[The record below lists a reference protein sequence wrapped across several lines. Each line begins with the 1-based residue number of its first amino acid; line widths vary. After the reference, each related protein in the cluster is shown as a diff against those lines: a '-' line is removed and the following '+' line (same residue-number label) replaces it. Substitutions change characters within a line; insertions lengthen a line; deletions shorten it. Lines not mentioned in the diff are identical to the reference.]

1 MNEENSTPILKKVIV
16 ASGNKVAIGNDITE
30 ALKNLVS
37 QSAVDIEVEDT
48 ETIEGLIQAI
58 VKANNNLKQ
67 SNSNNNWEMAGKDMT
82 RLQALITKLEKLQK
96 QNQKVQNSN
105 PVENLTNQE
114 NNE

>member
-1 MNEENSTPILKKVIV
+1 MVVVPINNTLLYVEPIYQQYMNEENSTPILKKVIV

-67 SNSNNNWEMAGKDMT
+67 SNSNNNWEK
-82 RLQALITKLEKLQK
+82 
-96 QNQKVQNSN
+96 
-105 PVENLTNQE
+105 NLF
-114 NNE
+114 